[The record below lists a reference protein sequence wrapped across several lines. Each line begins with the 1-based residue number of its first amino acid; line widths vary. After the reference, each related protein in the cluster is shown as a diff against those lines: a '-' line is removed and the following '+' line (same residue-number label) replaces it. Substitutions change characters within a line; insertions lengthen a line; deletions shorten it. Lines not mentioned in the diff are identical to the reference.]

1 MSASNEFPTGSAA
14 DQSPEPCSAW
24 FGELDQVD
32 FDLDFFQRIVDRNPN
47 YVQVLRCL
55 GELLARKGLY
65 ERSLPV
71 DRRLVTL
78 LPADG
83 VARYNLAC
91 SLAMCG
97 KSRAAIEQLSQAIDH
112 GYQDFGHLEVDPDLD
127 SIRAEP
133 AYQAL
138 LRRHGYGR

>member
-1 MSASNEFPTGSAA
+1 MSASNEFPAGSAA
-14 DQSPEPCSAW
+14 DHSPQPCTAW

-32 FDLDFFQRIVDRNPN
+32 FDLDFYQRIVDRNPN

-55 GELLARKGLY
+55 GELLARKGFY

-78 LPADG
+78 LPDDG

-91 SLAMCG
+91 SLSMCG
-97 KSRAAIEQLSQAIDH
+97 ETRAAIEQLSQAIDH
-112 GYQDFGHLEVDPDLD
+112 GYHDFGHLEVDPDLD
-127 SIRAEP
+127 SLRNDP
-133 AYQAL
+133 AYVAL
-138 LRRHGYGR
+138 LRQHGCGR